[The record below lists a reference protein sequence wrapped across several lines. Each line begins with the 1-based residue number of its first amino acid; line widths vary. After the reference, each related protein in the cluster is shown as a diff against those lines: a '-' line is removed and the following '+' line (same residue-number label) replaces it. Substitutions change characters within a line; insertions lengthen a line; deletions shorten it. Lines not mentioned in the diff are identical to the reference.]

1 MVRKLLWWTACGA
14 SAILSI
20 FFLFVGISL
29 CIASY
34 NLNHPH
40 QFILTFF
47 ASNLIIL
54 ISVVVIIAV
63 IIRVISRLRQD
74 DPQSTMETA
83 RVAGDSSGSADPIN
97 SSESNPPQCDL

>member
-1 MVRKLLWWTACGA
+1 MVRKLLWWIACSA

-63 IIRVISRLRQD
+63 VIRVISRVRQG
-74 DPQSTMETA
+74 DPQPAVEGPGVIA
-83 RVAGDSSGSADPIN
+83 DSSGSADSRPDV
-97 SSESNPPQCDL
+97 S

>member
-14 SAILSI
+14 SAIASI

-34 NLNHPH
+34 SLKHPH

-54 ISVVVIIAV
+54 ISVVIIIAV
-63 IIRVISRLRQD
+63 IVRIIDRLRHGAPPAAGEYLPLTTDSPGSQD
-74 DPQSTMETA
+74 P
-83 RVAGDSSGSADPIN
+83 VDSGGSGPHH
-97 SSESNPPQCDL
+97 

>member
-14 SAILSI
+14 SAIMAI

-54 ISVVVIIAV
+54 ISVVIIVAV
-63 IIRVISRLRQD
+63 IIRVIGRLRNGDLQ
-74 DPQSTMETA
+74 P
-83 RVAGDSSGSADPIN
+83 AGESSQLTSDSSGSTDPLD
-97 SSESNPPQCDL
+97 SAGSNPRL

>member
-14 SAILSI
+14 SAIASI

-54 ISVVVIIAV
+54 ISVVIMVAV
-63 IIRVISRLRQD
+63 IVRVIGRLRHHT
-74 DPQSTMETA
+74 PQTA
-83 RVAGDSSGSADPIN
+83 GELPPLIADSSGSQDPIDFGG
-97 SSESNPPQCDL
+97 SDHQH

>member
-63 IIRVISRLRQD
+63 IVRVISRVRQG
-74 DPQSTMETA
+74 DPHSTMETP
-83 RVAGDSSGSADPIN
+83 RVTADSSGSADPID
-97 SSESNPPQCDL
+97 STESNPRQ

>member
-1 MVRKLLWWTACGA
+1 MVRKLLWWTACAA

-20 FFLFVGISL
+20 LFLFVGISL

-63 IIRVISRLRQD
+63 IIKVITRVRHGE
-74 DPQSTMETA
+74 PQPAVESSQLTP
-83 RVAGDSSGSADPIN
+83 DSSGSADPIDSTGNN
-97 SSESNPPQCDL
+97 SRL

>member
-34 NLNHPH
+34 NLNHPY

-63 IIRVISRLRQD
+63 IIRVISRVRHG
-74 DPQSTMETA
+74 DPQPAVESP
-83 RVAGDSSGSADPIN
+83 RVTPDSSGSSDPI
-97 SSESNPPQCDL
+97 D

>member
-63 IIRVISRLRQD
+63 IIRVISRVRHG
-74 DPQSTMETA
+74 DPQPAVESP
-83 RVAGDSSGSADPIN
+83 RVTSDSSGSSDPI
-97 SSESNPPQCDL
+97 D

>member
-14 SAILSI
+14 SAIASI

-34 NLNHPH
+34 NLKHPYH
-40 QFILTFF
+40 FILTFF

-54 ISVVVIIAV
+54 ISVVIIIAV
-63 IIRVISRLRQD
+63 IVRIIDRLRHGAPPAAGEYLPLNADSPGSQD
-74 DPQSTMETA
+74 PMDFDGSDPHH
-83 RVAGDSSGSADPIN
+83 
-97 SSESNPPQCDL
+97 

>member
-63 IIRVISRLRQD
+63 IIRVISRVRQG
-74 DPQSTMETA
+74 DPQPAMETA
-83 RVAGDSSGSADPIN
+83 RVAGDSSGSEDPMDSTEN
-97 SSESNPPQCDL
+97 NPRQ

>member
-1 MVRKLLWWTACGA
+1 MVRKLLWWSACGA
-14 SAILSI
+14 SAIVSI

-34 NLNHPH
+34 NLKHPH

-54 ISVVVIIAV
+54 ISVVVIVAV
-63 IIRVISRLRQD
+63 IIRVVGRLRHGDSQAA
-74 DPQSTMETA
+74 MERP
-83 RVAGDSSGSADPIN
+83 RVTRDSSGSAEPIDVP
-97 SSESNPPQCDL
+97 ESNP

>member
-1 MVRKLLWWTACGA
+1 MRKLLWWTACGA

-63 IIRVISRLRQD
+63 IIRVISRVRHG
-74 DPQSTMETA
+74 DPQPAEESPRVTA
-83 RVAGDSSGSADPIN
+83 DSSGSADPI
-97 SSESNPPQCDL
+97 D

>member
-14 SAILSI
+14 SAIASI

-54 ISVVVIIAV
+54 ISVVIIIAV
-63 IIRVISRLRQD
+63 IVRVIGRLRD
-74 DPQSTMETA
+74 GNPQTA
-83 RVAGDSSGSADPIN
+83 GECPPLTTDSPGSEDPIDFGG
-97 SSESNPPQCDL
+97 SDHRH

>member
-34 NLNHPH
+34 NLKHPYH
-40 QFILTFF
+40 FILTFF

-54 ISVVVIIAV
+54 ISVVVIIAI
-63 IIRVISRLRQD
+63 IIRVISRLRQG
-74 DPQSTMETA
+74 DPQSALETA
-83 RVAGDSSGSADPIN
+83 RVAGDSTKN
-97 SSESNPPQCDL
+97 NLRQ

>member
-1 MVRKLLWWTACGA
+1 MVRKLLWWTACSA
-14 SAILSI
+14 SALLSV

-63 IIRVISRLRQD
+63 IIRVVSRVRHG
-74 DPQSTMETA
+74 DPQQ
-83 RVAGDSSGSADPIN
+83 AGENPRAIPDSSGSAD
-97 SSESNPPQCDL
+97 SRSDVS

>member
-1 MVRKLLWWTACGA
+1 MMKKLLWWTACGA

-34 NLNHPH
+34 KLNHPH
-40 QFILTFF
+40 EFILTFF

-54 ISVVVIIAV
+54 ISVVIIAAV
-63 IIRVISRLRQD
+63 IIRVIGRLRHGAPQAPGE
-74 DPQSTMETA
+74 DPRLTT
-83 RVAGDSSGSADPIN
+83 VSSGCPDPTDF
-97 SSESNPPQCDL
+97 SGSNPRQ